1 MEAPSCP
8 ATLPRTGPAAPAP
21 APDAAD
27 DDGWAAAGCSMA
39 MAARCARG
47 GGALGA
53 REAGESHGNGGGG
66 EEGEEVGNG
75 GGARA

>member
-47 GGALGA
+47 GALGA
-53 REAGESHGNGGGG
+53 REAGESHGSGGGG

>member
-1 MEAPSCP
+1 MMM
-8 ATLPRTGPAAPAP
+8 
-21 APDAAD
+21 
-27 DDGWAAAGCSMA
+27 AGQQRVVPWLWRHA
-39 MAARCARG
+39 ARG

-53 REAGESHGNGGGG
+53 REAGESHGSGGGG